1 MLGFLTSTQTT
12 SYKSSGSNLM
22 KIGLKQLLQERRA
35 EILSIAA
42 QHGAYNLRI
51 FGSVARGEE
60 TETSDIDFLV
70 DYDLDKISPWF
81 PGGLISDLENLLNRK
96 VDVVT
101 AKSLHDLI
109 RDKVFNEAIFL

>member
-1 MLGFLTSTQTT
+1 MLEDEKT
-12 SYKSSGSNLM
+12 
-22 KIGLKQLLQERRA
+22 GLKQLLYEKRE
-35 EILSIAA
+35 EILRIAT
-42 QHGAYNLRI
+42 QHGAYNLRL

-60 TETSDIDFLV
+60 TDASDIDFLV

-101 AKSLHDLI
+101 PKSLHDLI
-109 RDKVFNEAIFL
+109 RDKVFHEAVYL

>member
-1 MLGFLTSTQTT
+1 
-12 SYKSSGSNLM
+12 M
-22 KIGLKQLLQERRA
+22 KIGLKQLLQEKRT
-35 EILSIAA
+35 EILNIAA
-42 QHGAYNLRI
+42 KHGAYNLRI

-81 PGGLISDLENLLNRK
+81 PGGLILDLETLLNCK

-109 RDKVFNEAIFL
+109 RDKVFREAISL

>member
-1 MLGFLTSTQTT
+1 
-12 SYKSSGSNLM
+12 M
-22 KIGLKQLLQERRA
+22 KKISLKQLLHEKRD
-35 EILSIAA
+35 EILTIATK
-42 QHGAYNLRI
+42 HGAYNLRL

-60 TETSDIDFLV
+60 TDTSDIDFLV

-101 AKSLHDLI
+101 SNSLHDLI
-109 RDKVFNEAIFL
+109 RDKVFREAVYL

>member
-1 MLGFLTSTQTT
+1 MAENEKTA
-12 SYKSSGSNLM
+12 
-22 KIGLKQLLQERRA
+22 LKQLLYEKRE
-35 EILSIAA
+35 EILRIAS
-42 QHGAYNLRI
+42 QHGAYNLRV

-60 TETSDIDFLV
+60 TDASDIDFLV

-101 AKSLHDLI
+101 PKSLHYLI
-109 RDKVFNEAIFL
+109 RDNVFHEAVYI

>member
-1 MLGFLTSTQTT
+1 MLEDEKT
-12 SYKSSGSNLM
+12 
-22 KIGLKQLLQERRA
+22 GLKQLLHEKRE
-35 EILSIAA
+35 EILRIAT
-42 QHGAYNLRI
+42 QHGAYNLRL

-60 TETSDIDFLV
+60 TDASDIDFLV

-101 AKSLHDLI
+101 PKSLHDLI
-109 RDKVFNEAIFL
+109 RDKVFHEAVYL